1 MVLGICYICE
11 YVNLFI
17 VVLVVLIYLMY
28 SGRFFFKKL
37 YVNFIMIFIVSKK
50 NNFYYVL
57 NFDLDVNF
65 LNFF

>member
-1 MVLGICYICE
+1 MVLGIGYICE

-37 YVNFIMIFIVSKK
+37 YVNFIMIFIVNKK
-50 NNFYYVL
+50 IIFIMY
-57 NFDLDVNF
+57 
-65 LNFF
+65 